1 MQMDQ
6 FEPDQVLE
14 TKLFESGQTEA
25 PSKEKSGEPGFLDA
39 LASSD
44 PTPGGGSAS
53 AYSAAMAASLVAMVG
68 RVTVGKSKYADVEG
82 EMWAM
87 IEEATDLQQFMK
99 EAVVKD
105 AEAFDEY
112 MKARRLPRDTE
123 QEKTERIKAIQA
135 ASINAARVPLE
146 VARESLQIMQ
156 LAVKAAELGN
166 INAISD
172 AGTAAALAIAAIT
185 GAGFNVRINLLGLEK
200 ESDPA
205 RMINELKSIEKQAEK
220 IEGSLK
226 GILNERGGLEI
237 P

>member
-1 MQMDQ
+1 
-6 FEPDQVLE
+6 
-14 TKLFESGQTEA
+14 
-25 PSKEKSGEPGFLDA
+25 
-39 LASSD
+39 
-44 PTPGGGSAS
+44 
-53 AYSAAMAASLVAMVG
+53 MAASLVAMVG

-172 AGTAAALAIAAIT
+172 AGTAAALAKAAIT

-205 RMINELKSIEKQAEK
+205 RMINELKNIEKQAEK
-220 IEGSLK
+220 VEGSLK